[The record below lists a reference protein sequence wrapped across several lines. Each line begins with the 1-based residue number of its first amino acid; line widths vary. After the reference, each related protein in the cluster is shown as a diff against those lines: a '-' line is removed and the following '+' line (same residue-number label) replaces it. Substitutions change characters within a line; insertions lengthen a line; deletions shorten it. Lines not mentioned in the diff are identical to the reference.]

1 MVLPP
6 ISNFPHNAFRYNHVD
21 QAICDETRK
30 PCLLLGQRRHACS
43 YTVDAGMKVLERME
57 IGLRLSFISP
67 PMIKSPLDEIH
78 KNSRKGEPDP
88 LVKGVEERSTER
100 KIWCH
105 NRKFRIHLAE
115 TEKLQF
121 TKRIDIF
128 IWNCII
134 FNFLFNIVNN
144 RNLSAIIGTFSARK
158 APKKL
163 HPFKFY
169 VCLHT
174 GLLWC

>member
-1 MVLPP
+1 
-6 ISNFPHNAFRYNHVD
+6 
-21 QAICDETRK
+21 
-30 PCLLLGQRRHACS
+30 
-43 YTVDAGMKVLERME
+43 MKVLERME

-100 KIWCH
+100 KIWCQ

-134 FNFLFNIVNN
+134 FNFLFNIVN
-144 RNLSAIIGTFSARK
+144 K
-158 APKKL
+158 
-163 HPFKFY
+163 
-169 VCLHT
+169 
-174 GLLWC
+174 